1 MKNKIYK
8 KVGLLSISALAA
20 FSLVVPVKAVDKPKQ
35 SCTKYTNYYFFGE
48 INYKSY
54 FENMENKT
62 ITTGVKIKALPSNA
76 TNINEGKICLEKD
89 KDKCDV
95 FKGET
100 WTLKQFYDE
109 VKGRV
114 KYNECENGCSQTD
127 KDNVTYFG
135 GASWYTVDD
144 DGNKESGGSGQNYNS
159 HSTEDLIKG
168 TIQPPTTITRAKV
181 ENSNQDEFLITR
193 NHTVVDKDGT
203 LTIDGNSESFD
214 HKWSDTG
221 AASPTVLAPA
231 LYKVTYDIC
240 TDVKYKAEIE
250 YINKDTEK
258 KVHDPYKKD
267 DLSNG
272 DKDSVDSPKIDG
284 CTLVNNNDSTVDYEI
299 DNDDYHYIVYYTCK
313 AESPAVNP
321 KTGNALIF
329 AAWVVGLGSLGYSI
343 YWFKKNKKEEV

>member
-20 FSLVVPVKAVDKPKQ
+20 FSLAVPAKAEQ
-35 SCTKYTNYYFFGE
+35 SCTEYTNYYFFGE
-48 INYKSY
+48 INYKND
-54 FENMENKT
+54 FKNIGDEP
-62 ITTGVKIKALPSNA
+62 ITTGVKFKALPSNA
-76 TNINEGKICLEKD
+76 TKIKEGKICLKND
-89 KDKCDV
+89 KDNCDV
-95 FKGET
+95 FNET
-100 WTLKQFYDE
+100 WELEQFYDE

-114 KYNECENGCSQTD
+114 KYNECENGCQQTD

-135 GASWYTVDD
+135 GASWYTVED

-159 HSTEDLIKG
+159 HSTDELIKG
-168 TIQPPTTITRAKV
+168 TIQPPTKITRTKV

-193 NHTVVDKDGT
+193 KHTVVDNDGT
-203 LTIDGNSESFD
+203 LTIDGNSESFN

-250 YINKDTEK
+250 YINKDTK
-258 KVHDPYKKD
+258 KQVHDPYKKD

-284 CTLVNNNDSTVDYEI
+284 CTLVNNDDSTVDYTI
-299 DNDDYHYIVYYTCK
+299 DNADYQKTVYYTCK

-329 AAWVVGLGSLGYSI
+329 VAWVVGLSSLGYSV

>member
-20 FSLVVPVKAVDKPKQ
+20 FSLVVPAKAEQ
-35 SCTKYTNYYFFGE
+35 SCTEYTNYYFFGE
-48 INYKSY
+48 INYKND
-54 FENMENKT
+54 FKNIGDEP
-62 ITTGVKIKALPSNA
+62 ITTGVKFKALPSNA
-76 TNINEGKICLEKD
+76 TKIKEGKICIGND

-95 FKGET
+95 FNET
-100 WTLKQFYDE
+100 WKLEQFYDE

-114 KYNECENGCSQTD
+114 KYNECENGCPQTD

-135 GASWYTVDD
+135 GASWYTVED

-159 HSTEDLIKG
+159 HSTDELIKG
-168 TIQPPTTITRAKV
+168 TIQPPTKITRTKV

-193 NHTVVDKDGT
+193 KHTVVDKDGT
-203 LTIDGNSESFD
+203 LTIDGNPESFD

-221 AASPTVLAPA
+221 DASPTVLAPA

-240 TDVKYKAEIE
+240 TDAKYKAEIE
-250 YINKDTEK
+250 YINKETEK
-258 KVHDPYKKD
+258 QVHDPYKKD

-284 CTLVNNNDSTVDYEI
+284 CTLVNNDDSTVDYEI

-313 AESPAVNP
+313 VESPAVNP

-329 AAWVVGLGSLGYSI
+329 VAWVVGLSSLGYSV

>member
-20 FSLVVPVKAVDKPKQ
+20 FSLAVPAKAEQ
-35 SCTKYTNYYFFGE
+35 SCTEYTNYYFFGE
-48 INYKSY
+48 INYKND
-54 FENMENKT
+54 FKNIGDEP
-62 ITTGVKIKALPSNA
+62 ITTGVKFKALPSNA
-76 TNINEGKICLEKD
+76 TKIKEGKICLKND
-89 KDKCDV
+89 KDNCDV
-95 FKGET
+95 FNET
-100 WTLKQFYDE
+100 WTLEQFYNE

-114 KYNECENGCSQTD
+114 KYNECENGCPQTD

-135 GASWYTVDD
+135 GASWYTVED

-159 HSTEDLIKG
+159 HSTDELIKG
-168 TIQPPTTITRAKV
+168 TIQPPTTITRTKV
-181 ENSNQDEFLITR
+181 ENSNQDEFLIKR
-193 NHTVVDKDGT
+193 KHTVVDNDGT
-203 LTIDGNSESFD
+203 LTIDGNSESFN

-250 YINKDTEK
+250 YINKDTK
-258 KVHDPYKKD
+258 KQVHDPYKKD

-284 CTLVNNNDSTVDYEI
+284 CTLVNNDDSTVDYTI
-299 DNDDYHYIVYYTCK
+299 DNADYQKTVYYTCK

-329 AAWVVGLGSLGYSI
+329 VAWVVGLSSLGYSV